1 MTPTV
6 LTPKS
11 PTKAQD
17 AHERLVAMAQKL
29 GPNAKM
35 PTVQQLR
42 RELQVSITTLD
53 TVLTQL
59 EHQNIIFR
67 KQGSG
72 IFVSPR
78 LSQKCVGL
86 VCDPAF
92 FQAGTSPFWQQLVE
106 SARTRATIGGEAF
119 RFYLAIPSVTGNYP
133 IHDDLIEDVQSRRIQ
148 GVLFVGNNEPAQ
160 EWFQENGVPSVVFA
174 GRGQYIVRISY
185 ENLAREAAEY
195 LYQKGCRNIA
205 LLVSGGVT
213 FEDHHPPLES
223 YPADGFVP
231 WLAEH
236 HLPLRPELV
245 WEANA
250 RAFLGQSVPETR
262 QEQGYVAA
270 LEIFGATHNRPDSL
284 ICTDDMMLRGVLA
297 ALRKLGLRPGHDL
310 QVISHTNRGSD
321 LLHGEDVDVA
331 LIEVNPADI
340 VQRMFEQLETLM
352 DGREPAE
359 DQIIVQPQL
368 LS

>member
-1 MTPTV
+1 MSPSV
-6 LTPKS
+6 LTSKS

-17 AHERLVAMAQKL
+17 ARERLLAMAQQL

-106 SARTRATIGGEAF
+106 SAQSRASIGGEAF
-119 RFYLAIPSVTGNYP
+119 RFYLAIPSIQGDYP
-133 IHDDLIEDVQSRRIQ
+133 IHDDLIEDVQASRIQ
-148 GVLFVGNNEPAQ
+148 GVLFVGNNVPAQ
-160 EWFQENGVPSVVFA
+160 EWFRENGVPSVVFA
-174 GRGQYIVRISY
+174 GRGDYIVRISY
-185 ENLAREAAEY
+185 ESLVQIAADH
-195 LYQKGCRNIA
+195 LYAKGCRNLA
-205 LLVSGGVT
+205 LLVPGDTT
-213 FEDHHPPLES
+213 FEDPHDPLDS
-223 YPADGFVP
+223 YPAHGFVP
-231 WLAEH
+231 WLEEH
-236 HLPLRPELV
+236 GLPVRQGLV

-250 RAFLGQSVPETR
+250 KSRRGHRVPETR
-262 QEQGYVAA
+262 QEQGYEAV
-270 LEIFGATHNRPDSL
+270 LEIFRSNQTPPDGL
-284 ICTDDMMLRGVLA
+284 ICTDDMMTRGVLA
-297 ALRKLGLRPGHDL
+297 GFRKLGLRPGRDVQL
-310 QVISHTNRGSD
+310 VSHINRGSTV
-321 LLHGEDVDVA
+321 LHGEDGDISLV
-331 LIEVNPADI
+331 EVNPAEI
-340 VQRMFEQLETLM
+340 VQRMFDQLEILM
-352 DGREPAE
+352 DGRTPAE
-359 DQIIVQPQL
+359 HEIIVQPQL